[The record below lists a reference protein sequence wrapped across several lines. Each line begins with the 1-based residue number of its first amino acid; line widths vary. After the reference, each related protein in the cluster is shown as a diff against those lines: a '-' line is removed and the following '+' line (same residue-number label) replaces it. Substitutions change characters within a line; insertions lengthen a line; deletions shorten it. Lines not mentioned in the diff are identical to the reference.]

1 MKKKSIIGML
11 SLSLLVGMSSTSCE
25 DMLSVDTGDKTYVNA
40 NDTLYSYWGIMK
52 SVQDIAE
59 RYVILGEIRGDLVVP
74 TSYTTDTLSA
84 IANFEDPEDGSC
96 SMLNIRDYYNVINN
110 CNLYIHN
117 ADTSQVKSNIKYMLP
132 EYAQVQAIR
141 AWTYLQLVQNYG
153 EVPFISDPISSLDVI
168 KNFDYNANLVNK
180 DNLVDKLLDLG
191 LTRYI
196 DTEYPNYGS
205 YDNGARAISAS
216 LSFIPVRLVL
226 GDLYLLRGRDV
237 NDYKTAAQYYYDYL
251 KTTSFSLPMDYVMA
265 NKSRLSS
272 TGFSTT
278 AISSSGVYW
287 GEYSGVYT
295 KTTDSEVITSIPS
308 SANKQFGTMLTRVSD
323 IFGYITTSSQSS
335 EVGSD
340 ENGDETVSTSG
351 AISVV
356 PTYDKIQFTPSD
368 AYQGLS
374 DEQTYVYYSQVGST
388 PRREDYT
395 CGDARIMLSVSEVRH
410 EGVAYNLCSKA
421 ASGHTFYYTIPTYRK
436 CYIWLKLAE
445 AINRA
450 GFPQHAFAI
459 LKDGLSR
466 ANTPSIVSVMHVEN
480 VLDENG
486 EQVYD
491 DKGNALRDTTYTREM
506 RYNAQGALYYVDSL
520 EYKSFFLD
528 FTDDVWTRN
537 YGIHARGCGFGRWQ
551 TGEGQSPITNIT
563 GLNDTTAYAYDV
575 LLAAQDVDVKTAS
588 KDEIVN
594 AVENI
599 IIDELA
605 LETSFEGNRFADL
618 VRVANHKNAAGQK
631 GTEWLANKVAN
642 RGVRTD
648 KDDHTIVIGTRDEAI
663 YSKLLDTKNWYFT
676 KPAWNVK

>member
-11 SLSLLVGMSSTSCE
+11 SLSLLVGVSSTSCE

-59 RYVILGEIRGDLVVP
+59 RYVILGEVRGDLVVP
-74 TSYTTDTLSA
+74 TSYTTDTLFS
-84 IANFEDPEDGSC
+84 IANFEDPKDGSC

-117 ADTSQVKSNIKYMLP
+117 ADTSQIKSNIKYMLP

-180 DNLVDKLLDLG
+180 DNLVDRLLDLG
-191 LTRYI
+191 LTKYI
-196 DTEYPNYGS
+196 DTDYPNYGD
-205 YDNGARAISAS
+205 YNNGATGIAAS

-226 GDLYLLRGRDV
+226 GDLYLLRGKDV

-251 KTTSFSLPMDYVMA
+251 KTTSSYVPRDYVGA

-272 TGFSTT
+272 TGFT
-278 AISSSGVYW
+278 ASYGSMSGARW
-287 GEYSGVYT
+287 GSYSGVYM
-295 KTTDSEVITSIPS
+295 KTLLGEVITSIPS

-323 IFGYITTSSQSS
+323 IFGYMTTSSQSTD
-335 EVGSD
+335 VGTD
-340 ENGDETVSTSG
+340 DNGEEEVSTSG
-351 AISVV
+351 AISVI
-356 PTYDKIQFTPSD
+356 PTYNKIQFTPSD
-368 AYQGLS
+368 AYKGLS
-374 DEQTYVYYSQVGST
+374 DEQTYVHYTHIGT
-388 PRREDYT
+388 PKREDYT
-395 CGDARIMLSVSEVRH
+395 CGDARIMASMADVTY
-410 EGVAYNLCSKA
+410 EGVAYTLCSKA
-421 ASGHTFYYTIPTYRK
+421 ASGNTFYYTIPTYRK
-436 CYIWLKLAE
+436 CYVWLKLAE

-459 LKDGLSR
+459 LKDGLNK

-486 EQVYD
+486 DQKYD
-491 DKGNALRDTTYTREM
+491 EAGNALKDTTYTREM
-506 RYNAQGALYYVDSL
+506 KYNAQGALYYVDSL

-528 FTDDVWTRN
+528 FADDVWSMN
-537 YGIHARGCGFGRWQ
+537 YGIHARGCGYGSWAY
-551 TGEGQSPITNIT
+551 EESPITNIT
-563 GLNDTTAYAYDV
+563 GLNDSTAYAYDV
-575 LLAAQDVDVKTAS
+575 LLAAQNVDAKTAS
-588 KDEIVN
+588 KDEVIN

-605 LETSFEGNRFADL
+605 LETSFEGNRFTDL

-631 GTEWLANKVAN
+631 GTEWLANKVAS

-648 KDDHTIVIGTRDEAI
+648 KEDHTVIIGTRDEAI
-663 YSKLLDTKNWYFT
+663 YSKLLDTKNWYLT
-676 KPAWNVK
+676 KPEWKVK